1 MAQDFAGRLIIWYKN
16 HMRDLPWRETRDPY
30 RIWLSEIIL
39 QQTRVQQGLPYYEKF
54 VATYPTVQD
63 LAQAPVDEVLRLWQ
77 GLGYYSRARNL
88 HACAQMVV
96 DEFDGKFPDDYEALM
111 QLKGIGKY
119 TGAAIASF
127 AFHKRVPVVDGNVFR
142 VLSRVLLMEQDIANT
157 KNFKFFFDASKLL
170 MPEKASDLYNQA
182 MMELGATICT
192 PNKPACLLCP
202 VETFC
207 LAKEQGR
214 QSNLPVKLKKV
225 KVRQRFFYYLVIQK
239 DDQLLL
245 GQRGPKDI
253 WQGLYDFPLL
263 TSEQALDEEALLN
276 QLEETYQLEKDS
288 LVFDLSKPIKHLL
301 THQKIEARFI
311 HITSVFKGS
320 IDNEN
325 YQYYNHK
332 EVESLPKPVLINNYL
347 KENYL

>member
-1 MAQDFAGRLIIWYKN
+1 
-16 HMRDLPWRETRDPY
+16 
-30 RIWLSEIIL
+30 
-39 QQTRVQQGLPYYEKF
+39 
-54 VATYPTVQD
+54 
-63 LAQAPVDEVLRLWQ
+63 VDEVLRLWQ

-96 DEFDGKFPDDYEALM
+96 DGFDGKFPGQYEALM

-119 TGAAIASF
+119 TAAAIASF
-127 AFHKRVPVVDGNVFR
+127 AYHRKVPVVDGNVFR
-142 VLSRVLLMEQDIANT
+142 VLSRVLVMEQDIANS
-157 KNFKFFFDASKLL
+157 KNFKFFFEASKLL
-170 MPEKASDLYNQA
+170 MPEKESDLYNQA

-192 PNKPACLLCP
+192 PTKPACLLCP

-214 QSNLPVKLKKV
+214 QLNLPIKLKKV
-225 KVRQRFFYYLVIQK
+225 KVRQRYFYYLVIQK
-239 DDQLLL
+239 NDQLLL

-263 TSEQALDEEALLN
+263 TSEHALDEAALLN
-276 QLEETYQLEKDS
+276 QLEETYQLKKDTMA
-288 LVFDLSKPIKHLL
+288 FELSKPIKHLL
-301 THQKIEARFI
+301 THQKIEAQFI
-311 HITSVFKGS
+311 HIKSDFKGH
-320 IDNEN
+320 IAEDI
-325 YQYYNHK
+325 YQYYNHE